1 MALASAIKTIR
12 FVAMKNPAPIFNQ
25 ALAALNGGDLAAA
38 EAGFRKVVK
47 LDGAHVPA
55 LNLLTIV
62 LMSLGRFAEAEPF
75 IAKAVKL
82 NQSSDV
88 SFYNFGLIAKNL
100 DKPKQALEHFTK
112 ALELNPKA
120 PESWNNRGTIFNDLK
135 QYDAAVGDFD
145 RAIALNPAYTEAY
158 ANKGKALTELGRYDE
173 ALAAYDKALSLKPDL
188 AEAWLGRGNVFADR
202 KRPDD
207 ASAAYDKALS
217 LKPDLAGAWLGR
229 GSVFTG
235 LKRYDEAFAAYDKA
249 QSLNPNLAGVW
260 FGYGNIFTDL
270 NRYDEAVAAFDKAI
284 ALDPDMAGAYLH
296 KGLVQLTRGDFA
308 AGWDLYERR
317 FQTPEFRALS
327 QELQH
332 IKVKT
337 RQSRRDLAG
346 KDVVVLA
353 EQGVGDEIMFAGAIP
368 DLTTDARSV
377 VCECDPRLTPLF
389 ERSFPGVTFIQRE
402 DFRTSV
408 ESPSDIIVKAG
419 SLPYAYRRDTASFP
433 KTAYLKP
440 DPGRVAHWSD
450 RLTQDANAKMKI
462 GVSWRGGTARTR
474 VNDRSLDITS
484 LAPFIDTAGTY
495 FVSLQYGD
503 TRDEIARFNDLH
515 PGNPIHRPLDDIDN
529 FDELAALIASL
540 DLVIS
545 VQNTTIHLCGALGT
559 PCWGMIAWRPE
570 WRYGASRDG
579 MPWYPSVRLYRQR
592 KIGDWESVLEPVL
605 KDLQRITL
613 ERASV

>member
-1 MALASAIKTIR
+1 
-12 FVAMKNPAPIFNQ
+12 MKNPAPIFNQ

-38 EAGFRKVVK
+38 EAGFKKVVK

-55 LNLLTIV
+55 LNLLTVV
-62 LMSLGRFAEAEPF
+62 LMSLGRFSEAEPF

-88 SFYNFGLIAKNL
+88 SFYNYGLISKHLNRP
-100 DKPKQALEHFTK
+100 DRALEQFTK
-112 ALELNPKA
+112 ALALNPNA
-120 PESWNNRGTIFNDLK
+120 PDTWNNRGTIFSGLK
-135 QYDAAVGDFD
+135 QYANAIDDFD
-145 RAIALNPAYTEAY
+145 RAIALNPAYVEAY

-207 ASAAYDKALS
+207 ALAAYDKALS

-229 GSVFTG
+229 GNVFTS
-235 LKRYDEAFAAYDKA
+235 LKRYDESFAAYDKA
-249 QSLNPNLAGVW
+249 RSLRPDLAGVW
-260 FGYGNIFTDL
+260 FGYGNVFADL
-270 NRYDEAVAAFDKAI
+270 NRYDEAVAACDKAI
-284 ALDPDMAGAYLH
+284 ALDPHMAGAYLQ
-296 KGLVQLTRGDFA
+296 KGLVKLTRGDFA
-308 AGWDLYERR
+308 AGWDLYEWR

-327 QELQH
+327 QELRN
-332 IKVKT
+332 INVKS
-337 RQSRRDLAG
+337 RQDRQDLTG
-346 KDVVVLA
+346 KNVVVLT
-353 EQGVGDEIMFAGAIP
+353 EQGVGDEIMFASTIP
-368 DLTTDARSV
+368 DLTKDARSV
-377 VCECDPRLTPLF
+377 VYECDPRLTPLF
-389 ERSFPGVTFIQRE
+389 ERSFPGVTFIQR
-402 DFRTSV
+402 DDHRTSI
-408 ESPSDIIVKAG
+408 EAPSDIVLKAG
-419 SLPYAYRRDTASFP
+419 SLPYTYRRDATSFP

-440 DPGRVAHWSD
+440 DPSRVAHWTE
-450 RLTQDANAKMKI
+450 RLNRDANSKIKI

-474 VNDRSLDITS
+474 LNDRSLDIQQM
-484 LAPFIDTAGTY
+484 APFLDTAGSY
-495 FVSLQYGD
+495 FASLQYGD
-503 TRDEIARFNDLH
+503 TRNEIDQFNSLN
-515 PGNPIHRPLDDIDN
+515 PNNPIHRPLDDIDN

-570 WRYGASRDG
+570 WRYGAARDD

-592 KIGDWESVLEPVL
+592 QMGDWDSVLAPVL